1 VSLFFCAKIQAS
13 QSGGLM
19 YWMTLVL
26 GIWVFISPWLLN
38 FSTNAAA
45 LWSNLLTGLVLVI
58 LSIYGLTISENN

>member
-1 VSLFFCAKIQAS
+1 
-13 QSGGLM
+13 M

-58 LSIYGLTISENN
+58 ISIYGLTISENN